1 MARSWSL
8 IPIGLAAASLQGC
21 FFFSCGD
28 EVTQRAVSPDGQ
40 RVAVS
45 FVRNCGATT
54 DFSTHVTLANAG
66 EKADESDAIFVA
78 QAGSAPRTPQGGPR
92 AQLHWLG
99 PKRLLIAYDSGAEVA
114 FQVIRA
120 RDVTIDYAVASRG
133 APEKAATGREKDA
146 R

>member
-8 IPIGLAAASLQGC
+8 VPIGLAAASLQGC
-21 FFFSCGD
+21 QFFSCGD
-28 EVTQRAVSPDGQ
+28 DATQRAVSPDGQ

-66 EKADESDAIFVA
+66 EKADDSDAIFVA

-92 AQLHWLG
+92 AQLRWLG
-99 PKRLLIAYDSGAEVA
+99 PSHLLVSYDFGANVA
-114 FQVIRA
+114 FQAIRA
-120 RDVTIDYAVASRG
+120 RDVTIDYAVAG
-133 APEKAATGREKDA
+133 APAKAQAGASVR
-146 R
+146 